1 VNNNPE
7 RELSVLIVDDERL
20 AREKMRGLLGK
31 HWNVR
36 IAGEARNAD
45 EAEKMITE
53 TRPDL
58 IFLDIQMPGGSG
70 FDLLERLEDPPF
82 VIFVTA
88 YDRFAIR
95 AFEVNAL
102 DYLVKPV
109 DPGRLEGSLKRI
121 TSKTYAPGEMGG
133 SLSQSDRV
141 FLNTGKKNHFL
152 PVMKI
157 AAITAD
163 KNYTIVID
171 IKGMRYMVRFS
182 LKDWERRLPEN
193 VFAVLDRSLIINR
206 HHIQSW
212 TTKSRGAEVFLAG
225 ISTPFCLGRT
235 GYQRFK
241 ELVIAPLMENKS

>member
-1 VNNNPE
+1 MNNNPE

-20 AREKMRGLLGK
+20 AREKMRGLLRK
-31 HWNVR
+31 YWNVR

-109 DPGRLEGSLKRI
+109 DPERLEGSLKRI
-121 TSKTYAPGEMGG
+121 LSKTKTEEKNTIRFSYP
-133 SLSQSDRV
+133 DRV
-141 FLNTGKKNHFL
+141 FLKTGKNIRFV
-152 PVMKI
+152 PITDI
-157 AAITAD
+157 AAIVAER
-163 KNYTIVID
+163 NYTHVVT
-171 IKGMRYMVRFS
+171 IKSRKYTVHFPFS
-182 LKDWERRLPEN
+182 YWVRRLPED
-193 VFAVLDRSLIINR
+193 VFVVLDRSLMINR

-212 TTKSRGAEVFLAG
+212 ATKSRTAELYLVG
-225 ISTPFCLGRT
+225 VSTPFYLRRAA
-235 GYQRFK
+235 YQRFK
-241 ELVIAPLMENKS
+241 AMKVISFDNL